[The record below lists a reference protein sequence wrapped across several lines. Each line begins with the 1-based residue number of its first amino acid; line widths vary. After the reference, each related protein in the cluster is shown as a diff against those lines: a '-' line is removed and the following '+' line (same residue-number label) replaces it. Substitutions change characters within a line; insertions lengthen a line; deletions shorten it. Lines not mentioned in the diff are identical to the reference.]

1 MADYRTEKDF
11 LGEVQVPKDAHYG
24 IFTVRAMRNFQ
35 ISGIRAP
42 KRFIYSLALVKK
54 ACALANVEL
63 GTLDAKIGA
72 ALVQAA
78 DEVMAGKFDS
88 QFPLDVYQAGAGTP
102 YNMNMNEV
110 LANRALEI
118 LGKEKGKY
126 DLVRPNDHP
135 NASQSS
141 NDVIP
146 TATRISIV
154 YAVNDFLP
162 SLDKLEKELRKKA
175 KEFAGIVKTGR
186 THYQDAVPV
195 TLGQEFEAYANK
207 LANSRKYLLEAADHL
222 KDLGIGG
229 TAIGTGIN
237 THPKFAEVTV
247 DWLNKL
253 TGLGFR
259 VAADKIE
266 KTQNFDDF
274 LAVSGALRILAI
286 DLIKISN
293 DFKLLNSG
301 PNAGIAEI
309 VLPEV
314 EPGSSIMPG
323 KVNPSIPECVD
334 MVCFQVI
341 GRDQTVMLGTMNG
354 VLELNVYTPIIMYD
368 IHDSLSILGKTMEM
382 FADLCVSGITP
393 NEKKVREHL
402 DRGLIIGTALNPIF
416 GYKTVAE
423 WVTEAQKTGKTIRQI
438 VLEKKV
444 MTAEELDKALDPAKL
459 TKPNLGEKKK

>member
-1 MADYRTEKDF
+1 MAESRIERDF
-11 LGEVQVPKDAHYG
+11 LGEVQVPKDAYYG
-24 IFTVRAMRNFQ
+24 VFTVRAGKNFQ

-42 KRFIYSLALVKK
+42 ERFIHSLALLKK
-54 ACALANVEL
+54 ACALANMELKTLDPKL
-63 GTLDAKIGA
+63 GT

-78 DEVMAGKFDS
+78 DEVLAGKHEG

-118 LGKEKGKY
+118 LGHERGQY
-126 DLVRPNDHP
+126 DIVNPNNHP

-146 TATRISIV
+146 TATRL
-154 YAVNDFLP
+154 AVLFAIKDFLP
-162 SLDKLEKELRKKA
+162 SLEKFENALRKKA
-175 KEFAGIVKTGR
+175 KEFQHIVKTGR

-207 LANSRKYLLEAADHL
+207 IRNAKKYILEAAEHL
-222 KDLGIGG
+222 KELGIGG

-237 THPKFAEVTV
+237 TNPEFSRMTV
-247 DWLNKL
+247 KYLNGF
-253 TGLGFR
+253 TGFGFR
-259 VAADKIE
+259 VAEDKIE

-274 LAVSGALRILAI
+274 VGVSNALRILAI
-286 DLIKISN
+286 DLLKISN

-323 KVNPSIPECVD
+323 KVNPSVPECVD
-334 MVCFQVI
+334 MVCFQVM
-341 GRDQTVMLGTMNG
+341 GRDQTVMLGAANG
-354 VLELNVYTPIIMYD
+354 VLELNVYTPVIMYD
-368 IHDSLSILGKTMEM
+368 LMDSISILKNTLEM
-382 FADLCVSGITP
+382 FAVVCVLGITA
-393 NEKKVREHL
+393 NEKKMKEYL
-402 DRGLIIGTALNPIF
+402 EKGLIIGTALNPIF
-416 GYKTVAE
+416 GYAKVAE
-423 WVTEAQKTGKTIRQI
+423 WVKEAQKTGKTLKQVI
-438 VLEKKV
+438 LEKGV
-444 MTAEELDKALDPAKL
+444 MTEAELEKALDPIKL
-459 TKPNLGEKKK
+459 TKPNL